1 MATTLS
7 GQVSALATQVGVDVK
22 GIIANIG
29 TLSNLTT
36 TQKASLVVALNEL
49 KKAIDDLDSA
59 VSGSVGIDDTAMNT
73 ATTWSSSKINTA
85 INSAISALINGA
97 PNLLNDLNELAT
109 AITENASAIEA
120 LEAIADDR
128 VRFKA
133 EQTLTEQQKV
143 LARKN
148 IGSAS
153 SADLT
158 TLDTKVGALTDLD
171 SADKSSIVA
180 SINEALSKAGG
191 AQSTA
196 TSALNKANQNT
207 DSIGALNGLST
218 TAKTT
223 IVNAINEVATK
234 VTTLEANVGDTTTD
248 FVAVYATARGS

>member
-7 GQVSALATQVGVDVK
+7 GQVSALASQVGVDVK
-22 GIIANIG
+22 GLISNIG

-49 KKAIDDLDSA
+49 KKAIDDLEGTVA
-59 VSGSVGIDDTAMNT
+59 GSVGIDDGATNT
-73 ATTWSSSKINTA
+73 ATTWSSSKINHA

-97 PNLLNDLNELAT
+97 PELLNDLNELAT
-109 AITENASAIEA
+109 AIQENAGAIEA
-120 LEAIADDR
+120 LEAIAGDR
-128 VRFKA
+128 ISYKT
-133 EQTLTEQQKV
+133 EQSLTEAQKT

-153 SADLT
+153 ATDVTNLGNR
-158 TLDTKVGALTDLD
+158 VGALTDLD
-171 SADKSSIVA
+171 TTDKSSIVA
-180 SINEALSKAGG
+180 GINEALSKAGG

-207 DSIGALNGLST
+207 ESIGALNGLTT

-223 IVNAINEVATK
+223 LVNAINEVATK

-248 FVAVYATARGS
+248 FVAVYTTARGS